1 MAMEVERLGDGRSAA
16 CAVEIS
22 KANAISELR
31 RTWSAVAFSQRA
43 LFAAAVLLLASA
55 SALRVQAQETG
66 TTSVGATSSNAA
78 RQEALRA
85 IPWNQIPAA
94 ERRQLQTVVK
104 EASYFRRLPT
114 RVIDCDPDL
123 FTFLLQHPEVVVD
136 VWQMMGVSK
145 VTLQQTAAQAYRA
158 DDGAGTSGD
167 VRFLYSNWGPDARN
181 LAVVYADGGYDGQP
195 FINPLRAESVLVLQS
210 GAVRE
215 TNGRNYVSVRVDSF
229 VRIHQVGID
238 LIARTVQPWI
248 NKTADRNFIDTLGF
262 VSTFSQTAEKNPQGM
277 QRLASRLRTVDEPT
291 RGQLVNLCFR
301 AAQRYAKDDGGPGSK
316 PYVLAQQ
323 VELPVEV
330 KK

>member
-1 MAMEVERLGDGRSAA
+1 MEVERLGDGRSAA
-16 CAVEIS
+16 CAVEIVNVTGA
-22 KANAISELR
+22 K
-31 RTWSAVAFSQRA
+31 SAVAFSQRA
-43 LFAAAVLLLASA
+43 LFAAAVVLLASA
-55 SALRVQAQETG
+55 SALSVQAQETG
-66 TTSVGATSSNAA
+66 STSVGATSSNAA

-85 IPWNQIPAA
+85 IPWNQIPPAD
-94 ERRQLQTVVK
+94 RRQLQTVVK

-145 VTLQQTAAQAYRA
+145 VTLQQTAAQTYHA

-167 VRFLYSNWGPDARN
+167 VRFLYSNWGTDARN

-195 FINPLRAESVLVLQS
+195 FIKPLRAESVLVLQS

-229 VRIHQVGID
+229 VRIHQVGVD
-238 LIARTVQPWI
+238 LIARTVQPWN

-323 VELPVEV
+323 VELPVKAPAKALV
-330 KK
+330 K